1 MLRCFFLAFYS
12 DLRTFCRTDKGVVDF
27 NSLFPV
33 SAALIAL
40 MNDDFLNQVT
50 EHSGCQFI
58 EVSIAFRHF
67 QEAADVRA
75 GILCVIEL
83 LLQSNN
89 FLPQRMLFL
98 LIIRREDF
106 ESLIRQ
112 FAGNIV
118 LVKPLDN
125 AVQLLDTP
133 LFQLQ
138 FFFSEHGS

>member
-1 MLRCFFLAFYS
+1 MLRCFFLAFYN

-33 SAALIAL
+33 SATLIAL

-50 EHSGCQFI
+50 EHSRCQFI

-83 LLQSNN
+83 LSQSNN
-89 FLPQRMLFL
+89 FLSQ
-98 LIIRREDF
+98 
-106 ESLIRQ
+106 
-112 FAGNIV
+112 
-118 LVKPLDN
+118 
-125 AVQLLDTP
+125 
-133 LFQLQ
+133 
-138 FFFSEHGS
+138 